1 MSVIVPEGLFD
12 TRSYEDCVKFMNE
25 NGSTLQSVTFTDYV
39 FENAVT
45 GSLIFVY
52 KKGNMGYARKEYHM
66 NENHIIS
73 ESTPKDFTLYDK
85 IRENKRKLKELATI
99 FKGMVVS
106 DRRNCVFEEKGEREN
121 KFLLGKNIS
130 KWSIDSTFYASYD
143 KLKIIGGTK
152 KLEKHN
158 HSPRILIRRTGD
170 MLCCAFL
177 QEPALT
183 ESTLYS
189 CWSNDPQRYSDKYL
203 FALLNSRLLDFYNKG
218 CNITNQQ
225 GFPQILMT
233 DLEDLPIAFASKEQ
247 QDKIVA
253 LVDKILEAKRAN
265 PQADTSREEQAIDR
279 IVYHLYSLTYD
290 EVKTIDNAT
299 PITEE
304 EYYKGI

>member
-1 MSVIVPEGLFD
+1 
-12 TRSYEDCVKFMNE
+12 
-25 NGSTLQSVTFTDYV
+25 
-39 FENAVT
+39 
-45 GSLIFVY
+45 VY
-52 KKGNMGYARKEYHM
+52 LRKKAKE
-66 NENHIIS
+66 
-73 ESTPKDFTLYDK
+73 K
-85 IRENKRKLKELATI
+85 
-99 FKGMVVS
+99 
-106 DRRNCVFEEKGEREN
+106 N

-130 KWSIDSTFYASYD
+130 KWSINSTFGASYD

-189 CWSNDPQRYSDKYL
+189 CWSNSSQRYSDKYL

-218 CNITNQQ
+218 SNITNQQ

-233 DLEDLPIAFASKEQ
+233 DLKDLPIASASKEQ

-265 PQADTSREEQAIDR
+265 PQADTSREEREIDR
-279 IVYHLYSLTYD
+279 AVYHLYGLTD
-290 EVKTIDNAT
+290 AEGMTFVKV
-299 PITEE
+299 E
-304 EYYKGI
+304 